1 MTSED
6 KNGPEKRQGLE
17 AKTSVEDSIQKF
29 TNKVLPG
36 IFSKS
41 GQKMSISSEKQ
52 RSEIGDD
59 DVFSD
64 EKLQTRRKRIII
76 CAVLLLCMAGAL
88 QGILVNGLIN
98 VVISTIEKRF
108 GIRSTETGFI
118 ANSYD
123 IASFLFLLP
132 VSYLGGRGTGSKP
145 VWIGAGIVLM
155 GMGSLLFSFPHF
167 SAKSFSGDTKLLSL
181 CNSNIT
187 HDTCSRDQDN
197 SDSGSDNSYKFVF
210 MASQLLHGAG
220 AAPLYTLGVTYIDEN
235 IGASSSAFFLGV
247 FYTMAIVGPAIG
259 YSLGGHL
266 LSIHT
271 DFLLTISPD
280 DPSWIG
286 AWWLGFVICGA
297 SLLIIAWP
305 ILLLPATVPGMREPS
320 GEQTCRSRINSRT
333 SSFRTSFKGKPAME
347 KSEDLNELTAAN
359 GPLPVGKE
367 LLNAIIILVTNPT
380 FICVSI
386 AGACEG
392 FLMQGLA
399 TFLPKMI
406 QYQFNLSASKAAM
419 YVGAVSV
426 VAGGGGTLLGGIAVR
441 KLGLKVKGLLKMTS
455 TTQFMAILTAIGLVA
470 RCPPMSMLGP
480 HSAQSNTSVAHGQC
494 NCECDSND
502 YNPVCSSDGNQQFY
516 NPCYAGCQAYAKQ
529 DKIYLNCSCI
539 PLKQEAG
546 LFSED
551 SIAIP
556 GQCESNCVFLPVFLV
571 SFFLTMCITFLANIP
586 SLTATL
592 RCVDPSV
599 RSLALGIQWLLIRLL
614 GTIPGPVAMGKLFD
628 NACDLWSKG
637 CDGSNNHCLV
647 YKSDDISISILTLTV
662 ICKGLSIA
670 FFLSGVRLYKADSR
684 DSRGN
689 EENS

>member
-1 MTSED
+1 
-6 KNGPEKRQGLE
+6 
-17 AKTSVEDSIQKF
+17 
-29 TNKVLPG
+29 
-36 IFSKS
+36 
-41 GQKMSISSEKQ
+41 
-52 RSEIGDD
+52 
-59 DVFSD
+59 
-64 EKLQTRRKRIII
+64 
-76 CAVLLLCMAGAL
+76 
-88 QGILVNGLIN
+88 
-98 VVISTIEKRF
+98 
-108 GIRSTETGFI
+108 
-118 ANSYD
+118 
-123 IASFLFLLP
+123 
-132 VSYLGGRGTGSKP
+132 
-145 VWIGAGIVLM
+145 M

-546 LFSED
+546 KGLY
-551 SIAIP
+551 I
-556 GQCESNCVFLPVFLV
+556 GVN
-571 SFFLTMCITFLANIP
+571 
-586 SLTATL
+586 
-592 RCVDPSV
+592 
-599 RSLALGIQWLLIRLL
+599 RSLILLLLALLYIYEHL
-614 GTIPGPVAMGKLFD
+614 G
-628 NACDLWSKG
+628 
-637 CDGSNNHCLV
+637 
-647 YKSDDISISILTLTV
+647 
-662 ICKGLSIA
+662 
-670 FFLSGVRLYKADSR
+670 LYTYSFSA
-684 DSRGN
+684 
-689 EENS
+689 NSVKPT